1 MFWIGVLA
9 IAVGLVISIALHEV
23 GHLLPAKRFGVK
35 VPQYFV
41 GFGPTLWSRRRGETE
56 YGVKAIPL
64 GGFVRMIGMF
74 PPEEAKARKGRRRGL
89 RGWMDRVSQDARA
102 YSAEEVAPGDEHRAF
117 YSLSTGRKLT
127 VMFGGPVMNLIIAAV
142 LFTIVV
148 SGFGTAVATNQLS
161 AVSACLPSAQECTS
175 TDPASPAARA
185 GLEEGDRILSWNGV
199 EITDWSELV
208 AAIEAGGDEPAT
220 VLVERDGA
228 EFTTT
233 VTPELTTRPAADGSG
248 TETVPV
254 VGVTGTFALQPQPL
268 SAVPGVMWQVVSGTA
283 EVVVQLPQR
292 LYGIATA
299 LFTDQQRDPG
309 VMGLIGAGRIA
320 GEIASIPAD
329 QYGAKERTADLLSLL
344 GSLNVALFVFNM
356 IPLLP
361 LDGGHIA
368 GAVYEGLR
376 RRWAAWRSRP
386 DPGLVDT
393 ARLMPLTY
401 AVFAVLLGMSLLLA
415 VADIVKPITL

>member
-1 MFWIGVLA
+1 MFWFGVLV
-9 IAVGLVISIALHEV
+9 IAVGLVISIALHEI

-41 GFGPTLWSRRRGETE
+41 GFGPTLWSTRRGETE
-56 YGVKAIPL
+56 YGVKAVPL

-74 PPEEAKARKGRRRGL
+74 PPNGRQGEPRRGL
-89 RGWMDRVSQDARA
+89 RGWMDRVSEDARS
-102 YSAEEVAPGDEHRAF
+102 YSAQEVDPGDEHRTF
-117 YSLSTGRKLT
+117 YSLSTPKKLA
-127 VMFGGPVMNLIIAAV
+127 VMFGGPVMNLVIAAV

-148 SGFGTAVATNQLS
+148 AGLGTAVATNRVS
-161 AVSACLPSAQECTS
+161 AVSPCVSTTGECTAE
-175 TDPASPAARA
+175 DPASPAAAA
-185 GLEEGDRILSWNGV
+185 GLEDGDRIVAWNG
-199 EITDWSELV
+199 ESIDDWADLV
-208 AAIEAGGDEPAT
+208 AAISAGGADPAE
-220 VLVERDGA
+220 VRVERDGG

-233 VTPELTTRPAADGSG
+233 ITPEMTTRPAADGSG
-248 TETVPV
+248 SETTPI
-254 VGVTGTFALQPQPL
+254 VGITGTFALQPQPL
-268 SAVPGVMWQVVSGTA
+268 TEVPGVVWQVTAGTA
-283 EVVVQLPQR
+283 EIVVQLPQR

-299 LFTDQQRDPG
+299 LFTDAPRDPG

-320 GEIASIPAD
+320 GEIASVSVD
-329 QYGAKERTADLLSLL
+329 QYGAKERAADLLSLL
-344 GSLNVALFVFNM
+344 ASLNIALFVFNM

-368 GAVYEGLR
+368 GALFEGTR

-401 AVFAVLLGMSLLLA
+401 AVFTVLLGMTVLLA
-415 VADIVKPITL
+415 VADIVKPVTL